1 MTRRDAR
8 LRPSAYGLG
17 LRRASRRRKMTQFI
31 ELSPRKLSKGELH
44 RDGISAAPMELYA
57 VGLVLF
63 PMLTHGVTDVSPP
76 PGAF

>member
-31 ELSPRKLSKGELH
+31 ELSQNHLRYLRHLRAKMK
-44 RDGISAAPMELYA
+44 IINK
-57 VGLVLF
+57 
-63 PMLTHGVTDVSPP
+63 
-76 PGAF
+76 